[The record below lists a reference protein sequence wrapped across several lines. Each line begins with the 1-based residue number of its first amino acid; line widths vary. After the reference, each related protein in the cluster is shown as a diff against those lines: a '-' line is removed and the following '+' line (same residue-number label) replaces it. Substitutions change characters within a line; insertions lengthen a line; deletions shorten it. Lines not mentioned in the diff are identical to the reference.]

1 MTFQLFI
8 CVLRTLF
15 YQFFFIFVAFAVG
28 FLLNAE
34 YVGWKSNM
42 VMQSYNNIFN
52 PVDFEDPGVLEQLY
66 GIGRYKIFA
75 FNGYPKNFQVIE
87 EAMLAE
93 EWYWVKY
100 SYTVGDQE
108 KLYVNIDKHRI
119 RWKPWE
125 YYFEE
130 EAMETWTQKDLE
142 QYIEEG
148 TLNSRES
155 DRAFKL
161 MYELK
166 DMKMKESNK

>member
-15 YQFFFIFVAFAVG
+15 YQFFFLFVAFTVG

-34 YVGWKSNM
+34 YVGWKSN
-42 VMQSYNNIFN
+42 VVIQSYNNIFN
-52 PVDFEDPGVLEQLY
+52 PIKFEDPGVLEQLY

-75 FNGYPKNFQVIE
+75 FNGYPDNFKVIE
-87 EAMLAE
+87 EAMMAE

-100 SYTVGDQE
+100 SYTVGKQE
-108 KLYVNIDKHRI
+108 KLYINIDKHRI

-125 YYFEE
+125 YYYDDADM
-130 EAMETWTQKDLE
+130 EAMTEAQIR

-155 DRAFKL
+155 DRAFRL
-161 MYELK
+161 MWELK
-166 DMKMKESNK
+166 DMEREKNK

>member
-15 YQFFFIFVAFAVG
+15 YQFFFIFVAFTVG

-34 YVGWKSNM
+34 YVGWKSN
-42 VMQSYNNIFN
+42 VVVQSYNNIFN
-52 PVDFEDPGVLEQLY
+52 PIKFEDPGVLEQLY

-75 FNGYPKNFQVIE
+75 FNGYPNNFKVIE
-87 EAMLAE
+87 EAMMAE

-108 KLYVNIDKHRI
+108 KLCINIDKHRI

-125 YYFEE
+125 YYYDDADM
-130 EAMETWTQKDLE
+130 EAKTEAQIR

-155 DRAFKL
+155 DRAFRL
-161 MYELK
+161 MWELK
-166 DMKMKESNK
+166 DMEREKNK